1 MDKLIVKCPNCGKE
15 IEIATSKVAISAITA
30 TPGAGTSIELTAS
43 TKKSNK
49 AEAKINALRKVGVN
63 VDNLFAI
70 RNIKGDYEV
79 GRFNNGEFETVPDN
93 DPIYAAIKEGK
104 TIPDRRLFR
113 RWVMAQVFHMMTQID
128 YKTKK
133 PIGFTAALN
142 AKGYKYQWKMVVKE
156 LRVQAKLAE
165 NDPENYHERNRWFNK
180 AVVENM
186 AHDYLKQ
193 VIYIVEGLKVKKC
206 KGQPYVRLDHTN
218 IFVDDLQAKVYTPL
232 NKVLNGIK
240 KANSPMELYKATE
253 VFFKEVQEICLLK
266 DMKQSRSFK
275 DAYKGAGAFFTL
287 KNLILFHDSVFPSM
301 DKNASLAYLHHL
313 VKTDECE
320 GFQLLAILKAFL
332 KENEIDIEAKQA
344 EWRIKNANRND

>member
-1 MDKLIVKCPNCGKE
+1 MNVKCPKCGADIEVEAAEVNVTALINHLPGE
-15 IEIATSKVAISAITA
+15 IKVEESFAK
-30 TPGAGTSIELTAS
+30 P
-43 TKKSNK
+43 NK
-49 AEAKINALRKVGVN
+49 AQAKINALRKAGVN

-70 RNIKGDYEV
+70 RGIKGDYNV
-79 GRFNNGEFETVPDN
+79 GRLNNGEFETVPDN
-93 DPIYAAIKEGK
+93 DPIYAAIKEGE

-128 YKTKK
+128 YSTKK

-142 AKGYKYQWKMVVKE
+142 AKGYKYQWKMVVEE

-165 NDPENYHERNRWFNK
+165 NDSENYNERNRWFNK

-186 AHDYLKQ
+186 AQDYIKQ
-193 VIYIVEGLKVKKC
+193 VKEIILNLKVKKC

-218 IFVDDLQAKVYTPL
+218 IFVDDLQAKVTTPL
-232 NKVLNGIK
+232 DKALDAIRQ
-240 KANSPMELYKATE
+240 ANSPMKLYKATE
-253 VFFKEVQEICLLK
+253 AFYKEVQKICLLK

-287 KNLILFHDSVFPSM
+287 KNLILFHDAVFPSM
-301 DKNASLAYLHHL
+301 DQKASLAYLNHL
-313 VKTDECE
+313 VKTNEYE
-320 GFQLLAILKAFL
+320 GFQLLAVLKAFL

-344 EWRIKNANRND
+344 EWHLKKANKNN